1 MVRNRWQIPHLFR
14 LLPINYCLFMF
25 MGVSNSM
32 FRIIERKIPS
42 PFPIILIITHRC
54 MKILLRESFKIPII
68 GRYVNELNKKLWFKT
83 YHISSMKKKSNIK
96 PNSNDWTFF
105 QNINVWHYSGFIH
118 HSRYLKLTALYVY

>member
-68 GRYVNELNKKLWFKT
+68 GRYVNELNKKLCFKT
-83 YHISSMKKKSNIK
+83 YHISSMKKNQISN
-96 PNSNDWTFF
+96 
-105 QNINVWHYSGFIH
+105 
-118 HSRYLKLTALYVY
+118 

>member
-1 MVRNRWQIPHLFR
+1 MVRNLWQIPHLFR

-68 GRYVNELNKKLWFKT
+68 GRYVNELNKKLWFKA
-83 YHISSMKKKSNIK
+83 YHISSMKKIK
-96 PNSNDWTFF
+96 YQIEFKWLNLLWKYNFLPLFWF
-105 QNINVWHYSGFIH
+105 YS
-118 HSRYLKLTALYVY
+118 SLAKYLKLTALYV